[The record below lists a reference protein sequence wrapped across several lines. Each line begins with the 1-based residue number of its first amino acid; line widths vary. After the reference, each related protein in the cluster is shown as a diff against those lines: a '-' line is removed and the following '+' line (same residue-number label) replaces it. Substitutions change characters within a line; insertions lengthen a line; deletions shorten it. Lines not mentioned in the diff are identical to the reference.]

1 MHKTVQQIQRV
12 ALTGTHR
19 FGSFQGETAH
29 EHAEP
34 GTQGFLVLVQQA
46 VTPFERVAESLL
58 PGWEIARAAGEKLHV
73 SQSAISRQ
81 ILLLEDEL
89 GEPVFHRIGRRI
101 RITPAGES
109 LLQLSHRVFQDQQDT
124 VSLIS
129 DKRESLRGTIR
140 LVGGMTVCLY
150 VFPVLLSEVRRVHPH
165 LDMKVTVGSAERS
178 IAMLRSGAG
187 DLGLLTLPVEASD
200 LVAVPVLREE
210 LLLITYPAHPFAKKK
225 TITPL
230 DLDKQPFVLFETG
243 SITRRLVEQFFA
255 RERIAPDIIME
266 TENVEIIK
274 AMVKTG
280 IGIGIVPYQSV
291 AREVKAGQLYCT
303 RVDGYELVRQT
314 GWVYAKANRVPRV
327 IHELLAAFDA
337 VRGRLRL
344 APAPSRR
351 LSITK

>member
-1 MHKTVQQIQRV
+1 MDLRQLEIIRAIADT
-12 ALTGTHR
+12 
-19 FGSFQGETAH
+19 GSFT
-29 EHAEP
+29 
-34 GTQGFLVLVQQA
+34 
-46 VTPFERVAESLL
+46 
-58 PGWEIARAAGEKLHV
+58 AAGEKLHV

-109 LLQLSHRVFQDQQDT
+109 LLQLSHRVFQDLQDT

-129 DKRESLRGTIR
+129 DKRESLGGTIR

-150 VFPVLLSEVRRVHPH
+150 VFPVLLSEVRKVHPH

-200 LVAVPVLREE
+200 LVSVPVLREE
-210 LLLITYPAHPFAKKK
+210 LLLVTYPAHPLAKKK
-225 TITPL
+225 TITPP

-243 SITRRLVEQFFA
+243 SITRRLVDEFFA
-255 RERIAPDIIME
+255 RERIAPEIIME

-274 AMVKTG
+274 AMVRSGLG
-280 IGIGIVPYQSV
+280 ISIIPWQAAV
-291 AREVKAGQLYCT
+291 ADVRTKQLFCSRVAGVSL
-303 RVDGYELVRQT
+303 DRQT
-314 GWVYAKANRVPRV
+314 GWLYPKMSRLPRPV
-327 IHELLAAFDA
+327 AEVMSVFET
-337 VRGRLRL
+337 VRPRLE
-344 APAPSRR
+344 PSMRPGK
-351 LSITK
+351 LG

>member
-1 MHKTVQQIQRV
+1 MDLRQLEIIR
-12 ALTGTHR
+12 AIADS
-19 FGSFQGETAH
+19 GSFT
-29 EHAEP
+29 
-34 GTQGFLVLVQQA
+34 
-46 VTPFERVAESLL
+46 
-58 PGWEIARAAGEKLHV
+58 AAGEKLHV

-109 LLQLSHRVFQDQQDT
+109 LLQLSHRVFQDLQDT
-124 VSLIS
+124 VSAIS

-150 VFPVLLSEVRRVHPH
+150 VFPVLLSEVRKIHPN

-187 DLGLLTLPVEASD
+187 DLGLLTLPVETSD
-200 LVAVPVLREE
+200 LVAVPVLQEE
-210 LLLITYPAHPFAKKK
+210 LLLVTYPTHPLAKKK

-243 SITRRLVEQFFA
+243 SITRRLVEAFFA
-255 RERIAPDIIME
+255 RERIGPEIIME

-274 AMVKTG
+274 AMVRSGLG
-280 IGIGIVPYQSV
+280 ISIIPWQAAAADV
-291 AREVKAGQLYCT
+291 RTKQLFCS
-303 RVDGYELVRQT
+303 RVSGTSLERQT
-314 GWVYAKANRVPRV
+314 GWLYPKMSRLPRTV
-327 IHELLAAFDA
+327 SEVMSVFETVRPRLEAA
-337 VRGRLRL
+337 VRPGKLG
-344 APAPSRR
+344 
-351 LSITK
+351 